1 MAQVMYQ
8 YYEAALNR
16 NRGVINLKTDTI
28 KLALVASTYTP
39 DLDAHTIWGDVS
51 ANEVAT
57 GDGYTTGGA
66 TLSSVTLT
74 RSGALITFDAA
85 DITWSNLTK
94 TFRYGVLYIVGTKT
108 DPEGGADIVN
118 PLYAYVLW
126 DDTPADITVTGT
138 DWTAQWS
145 ALGISVFGPKADI
158 CT

>member
-51 ANEVAT
+51 ANEVAS
-57 GDGYTTGGA
+57 GDGYTTGGE
-66 TLSSVTLT
+66 TLASVTLT
-74 RSGALITFDAA
+74 RSGALVTFDAA

-94 TFRYGVLYIVGTKT
+94 TFRYGVLYISGTKS
-108 DPEGGADIVN
+108 DPEGGTDIVN
-118 PLYAYVLW
+118 PLYAYILW

-145 ALGISVFGPKADI
+145 TSGITVFGPKADI